1 MSSATSILFF
11 SNYCNHCKQVLHE
24 LNDSSLRTNI
34 RFICIDSAD
43 VRKKLPAHV
52 KSVPCLIVGQ
62 TNQTLIGS
70 DILHWIKMKSKKQN
84 IQISVPVQQN
94 QQSSNTKGE
103 TGPGAWHMCEMN
115 NFSDAYSFLNV
126 DLSTKG
132 NGGTSMSHS
141 FEFLNGNPF
150 DSSSSSLSMPAGAP
164 SRSSM
169 PVSYSNPT
177 QEKSEYNSFGSIQ
190 NSETEDFMSRKME
203 EIMNQRE
210 LDVPNVPTRI

>member
-24 LNDSSLRTNI
+24 LNDSSLKANI

-43 VRKKLPAHV
+43 VRRKLPANV

-70 DILHWIKMKSKKQN
+70 DILQWVKVKSRNLNVQD
-84 IQISVPVQQN
+84 SAPVQQN
-94 QQSSNTKGE
+94 QQMAHKKEE

-132 NGGTSMSHS
+132 NGGASMSHS
-141 FEFLNGNPF
+141 FDFLNGPPSTASN
-150 DSSSSSLSMPAGAP
+150 SLDMPAGAP

-169 PVSYSNPT
+169 PVSYSSN
-177 QEKSEYNSFGSIQ
+177 EKSDYNSFGSIQ
-190 NSETEDFMSRKME
+190 NSESEDLMSKKME
-203 EIMNQRE
+203 QILNQRE
-210 LDVPNVPTRI
+210 VDVPNTPTRI

>member
-70 DILHWIKMKSKKQN
+70 DILHWIKMKSKKQ
-84 IQISVPVQQN
+84 
-94 QQSSNTKGE
+94 K
-103 TGPGAWHMCEMN
+103 
-115 NFSDAYSFLNV
+115 YSKFCTC
-126 DLSTKG
+126 STK
-132 NGGTSMSHS
+132 
-141 FEFLNGNPF
+141 
-150 DSSSSSLSMPAGAP
+150 
-164 SRSSM
+164 
-169 PVSYSNPT
+169 
-177 QEKSEYNSFGSIQ
+177 
-190 NSETEDFMSRKME
+190 
-203 EIMNQRE
+203 
-210 LDVPNVPTRI
+210 